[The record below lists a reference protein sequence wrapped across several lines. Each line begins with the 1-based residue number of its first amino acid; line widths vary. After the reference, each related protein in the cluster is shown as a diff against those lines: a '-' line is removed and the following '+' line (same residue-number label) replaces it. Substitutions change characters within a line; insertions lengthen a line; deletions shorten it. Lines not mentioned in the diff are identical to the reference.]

1 MTFSEFKARYAPFL
15 DPQQEAAVQSVDGP
29 VLLLAVPGSGKT
41 TVLVN
46 RLGYMVLCRNI
57 PPEQILTM
65 TYTVAATADM
75 RCRFARLF
83 GAELAQRMEFRTI
96 NSVSA
101 RIIRQYETS
110 LGRTAFAL
118 MTDEQ
123 ELTALVGEIYRG
135 QTQQFAPDS
144 MIRAIRTIITYIKN
158 MQLSEEEIESLQLED
173 VKIKPIYREY
183 CRVMR
188 ERCWMDYDDQMVYAY
203 RILRKYPS
211 VLRFFQQSYSYLCV
225 DEAQD
230 TSKIQHQIIRL
241 LSGSHG
247 NLFLVGDEDQS
258 IYGFRA
264 AYPEALL
271 EFDQVYPHATVLLME
286 QNYRS
291 TAQIVK
297 AADRFIQRNQSRR
310 PKQMQAT
317 RAAGCE
323 IHVIDVADRLAQYPY
338 LERVAR
344 SCQTETAVLYRN
356 HDSALP
362 LIDRMSRAGIPYRC
376 RQFDGSFFTH
386 RIVRDITDLIRFAY
400 DPQNGALFLRIYY
413 KLNAGIPKV
422 AAEAAAR
429 SGADI
434 WEALASSPELSP
446 WARARCQSLQTH
458 WSQLLQ
464 ERADQAVYRIVHRMG
479 YGDYLDFREA
489 DTSRIAILE
498 AIGAAEPNPMRLL
511 YRLDELALLAR
522 EGSAGPDCP
531 FILST
536 IHASKGL
543 EYETVYLMDVAD
555 DIFPACPVATPGNAS
570 AEDLQAYEEE
580 RRLFYVGMTRAKERL
595 SIFRFRQPSLHST
608 FTQELFPKE
617 PKPAARPTPKLRRNG
632 PFGKVAPSE
641 AEEERIRQSCAEFVP
656 GCAVTHARFGEG
668 TILEQQGDIAS
679 ILFDDGSVK
688 RFSLTV
694 ALQQKQLVHREK

>member
-15 DPQQEAAVQSVDGP
+15 DPQQEAAVQAVDGP

-57 PPEQILTM
+57 PPERILTM
-65 TYTVAATADM
+65 TYTVASTADM
-75 RCRFARLF
+75 RSRFARLF
-83 GAELAQRMEFRTI
+83 GEELSQRMEFRTI
-96 NSVSA
+96 NGVSA
-101 RIIRQYETS
+101 RIIRHYETN
-110 LGRTAFAL
+110 LGRKAFAL

-123 ELTALVGEIYRG
+123 QLTALVGEIYRG
-135 QTQQFAPDS
+135 QTHQFATDS
-144 MIRAIRTIITYIKN
+144 MIRAIRTCITYIKN
-158 MQLSEEEIESLQLED
+158 MQLPEEEIESLQLED
-173 VKIKPIYREY
+173 VKIQPIYREY
-183 CRVMR
+183 CKIMR
-188 ERCWMDYDDQMVYAY
+188 ERRWMDYDDQMVYAY

-211 VLRFFQQSYSYLCV
+211 VLRFFQQSHCYLCV

-230 TSKIQHQIIRL
+230 TSKIQHRIIRL
-241 LSGSHG
+241 LAADHG
-247 NLFLVGDEDQS
+247 NVFLVGDEDQS

-271 EFDQVYPHATVLLME
+271 EFDRVYPNATVLLME

-310 PKQMQAT
+310 PKQMQAK
-317 RAAGCE
+317 RAVGCE
-323 IHVIDVADRLAQYPY
+323 IQVIDVTDRLAQYAY
-338 LERVAR
+338 LEKVAR
-344 SCQTETAVLYRN
+344 SCQTETAVLFRN

-400 DPQNGALFLRIYY
+400 DPQDGALFLRIYY
-413 KLNAGIPKV
+413 KLNAGITKA
-422 AAEAAAR
+422 AAESAAR
-429 SGADI
+429 SGGDI
-434 WEALASSPELSP
+434 WQVLSSCPELSP
-446 WARARCQSLQTH
+446 WSRARCQSLQTH
-458 WSQLLQ
+458 WKSLPQK
-464 ERADQAVYRIVHRMG
+464 RADQAVYQLVHMMG
-479 YGDYLDFREA
+479 YGDYLDFREV

-498 AIGAAEPNPMRLL
+498 SIGQAEPNPMRLL

-531 FILST
+531 FLLST

-543 EYETVYLMDVAD
+543 EYETVYLADVAD
-555 DIFPACPVATPGNAS
+555 DILPACPVAIPGKAS
-570 AEDLQAYEEE
+570 VEELRAYEEE

-595 SIFRFRQPSLHST
+595 SIFRFRQPSLRST

-617 PKPAARPTPKLRRNG
+617 PKKAARPTPKSGRNG
-632 PFGKVAPSE
+632 LFVKAVLSE
-641 AEEERIRQSCAEFVP
+641 AEEKRIRQSCAEFVP

-679 ILFDDGSVK
+679 ILFEDGSVK

-694 ALQQKQLVHREK
+694 ALRQKQLVHRE